1 MSVSSNLMGGGCPK
15 ATPSITVMLGVGACW
30 PQVMLGV
37 PLATNGAVLWV
48 PVTKVVVM
56 LGVQQLDFH
65 RYSVLI
71 VVQVPVVAR

>member
-1 MSVSSNLMGGGCPK
+1 
-15 ATPSITVMLGVGACW
+15 
-30 PQVMLGV
+30 MLGV

-71 VVQVPVVAR
+71 VVVAR

>member
-1 MSVSSNLMGGGCPK
+1 MLEKV
-15 ATPSITVMLGVGACW
+15 VLGVGLCQL
-30 PQVMLGV
+30 QVMLGV

-71 VVQVPVVAR
+71 VVVAR